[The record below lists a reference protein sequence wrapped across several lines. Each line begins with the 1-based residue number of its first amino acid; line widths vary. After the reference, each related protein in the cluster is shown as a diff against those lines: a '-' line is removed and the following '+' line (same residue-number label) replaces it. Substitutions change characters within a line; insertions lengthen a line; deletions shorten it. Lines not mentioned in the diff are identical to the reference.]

1 MTLEI
6 IQGMILLQKG
16 EAPNHKLCKHLSVKD
31 RGRGF
36 SWSSQQAFY
45 PCWSVKIK
53 VSNNQLWEKGLM
65 LSNCGD
71 PEDSWE
77 VLGQWGDQ
85 TSQS

>member
-36 SWSSQQAFY
+36 SWSSQQAFCNLIGQRG
-45 PCWSVKIK
+45 PIV
-53 VSNNQLWEKGLM
+53 QLIINEIRDESG
-65 LSNCGD
+65 
-71 PEDSWE
+71 E
-77 VLGQWGDQ
+77 GQCPAFP
-85 TSQS
+85 